1 MRPPCSTPRL
11 WLGAYIVALGVI
23 APASSAALVDAV
35 WIGPAVGSWST
46 ASNWS
51 SNTVP
56 SNSGGT
62 TYAVTVD
69 GLPGQSTLA
78 LLSTSATIQTL
89 GIASGD
95 TLQLAS
101 FATLGVAGGGIQNAG
116 TLALAGSAG
125 LATLRLDADTTL
137 SGAGALTGGEDGSNR
152 ILGANASVR
161 LTNAA
166 GHTISGSMLLGA
178 NALRLTNA
186 GTVEASAGLGIT
198 MDLSDTGTN
207 LNSGVM
213 RTSVPTVLRI
223 QNTALDNSGGLI
235 EAAGGGQVQLL
246 SSTIVGGTLR
256 DADGDGPSAVVFG
269 SNATLD
275 SVALDVPLT
284 VSEANTVRV
293 RGSIAAPQG
302 VHLMGSTAQS
312 NLVVDS
318 PVCTLGGGCT
328 ITTESSLQ
336 NRIYGSQPG
345 FRLVL
350 PDDAVFRGN
359 GQFGVQSLLLTNRGV
374 IEADGFHD
382 LIIALG
388 GGPGSANEGTIRC
401 GSDRTLRMFN
411 TELDNA
417 LGMIESDGSG
427 VLAIVDSLIEG
438 GTIRCA
444 DESLMTIQ
452 DTTLVGSTLQS
463 AAAQPMLLDRTALI
477 GAVLSGNGTPGSG
490 VFEFDGAT
498 ADLGTDNRS
507 LMRDMIVPAGV
518 TLQGTGL
525 MLQGVIDVQGELRL
539 SGSGGVVDTGFAE
552 QPLTLTGEGVT
563 TLGFLGALLPDGL
576 VTIAKGH
583 RVETAFGGWISAD
596 LPAARN
602 TVINQGSITGS
613 LRCDLKDSGLFV
625 NEGSLVVPYQQG
637 LAASGMPESI
647 EHPMRCVQRA
657 GVMQLEGT
665 YRNVEYYIEDLY
677 QRPRVPLE
685 VEGGLLTGGGTIN
698 QALLAT
704 GGVVQP
710 GGGSR
715 ATMSVIF
722 EYSRYHYTHP
732 DPPKDD
738 TFDAPVPLVLIGSEA
753 TLRIALPGAGGALGT
768 ALSAE
773 GVTHLAG
780 TLELTVPGQGAPAV
794 GTSHVVLT
802 SLDGVVGTFAQVISP
817 VPVDVVYG
825 ATTVTVVVAE
835 RQGNPADLNGDG
847 VVGGADLG
855 ALLAAWGPCQG
866 DCPADLDGN
875 GVVGGS
881 DLGELLASWG

>member
-1 MRPPCSTPRL
+1 MM
-11 WLGAYIVALGVI
+11 
-23 APASSAALVDAV
+23 APVGHAALVATS
-35 WIGPAVGSWST
+35 WTGPAVGSWGT

-51 SNTVP
+51 VNAVP
-56 SNSGGT
+56 NNAGGT

-69 GLPGQSTLA
+69 SLPGQSTLA
-78 LLSTSATIQTL
+78 LLSSSVTVSTLAISA
-89 GIASGD
+89 GD

-101 FATLGVAGGGIQNAG
+101 FATLGIAGGSIQNGG
-116 TLALAGSAG
+116 TLSLAGSAS
-125 LATLRLDADTTL
+125 LATLRLDADATL
-137 SGAGALTGGEDGSNR
+137 SGTGALLGGEDGSNR
-152 ILGANASVR
+152 ILGSSAAVR

-166 GHTISGSMLLGA
+166 GHTIGGSMLLGA

-186 GTVEASAGLGIT
+186 GTIEASAGLGIT

-207 LNSGVM
+207 FNSGVM
-213 RTSVPTVLRI
+213 RTSVPTLLRI
-223 QNTALDNSGGLI
+223 QNTVLDNTGGLI
-235 EAAGGGQVQLL
+235 EAAGGGQVQVS
-246 SSTIVGGTLR
+246 SSTLVGGTLR
-256 DADGDGPSAVVFG
+256 DADGPGPSAVTFG

-275 SVALDVPLT
+275 SVALEFPLVVP
-284 VSEANTVRV
+284 EAVTVRV
-293 RGSIAAPQG
+293 RGTLSAPQG
-302 VHLMGSTAQS
+302 VHLMGGASLQS
-312 NLVVDS
+312 NLVVDG
-318 PVCTLGGGCT
+318 PECTLADGCT

-336 NRIYGSQPG
+336 NRIYGTLPSH
-345 FRLVL
+345 RLVL
-350 PDDAVFRGN
+350 PKGATFRGN
-359 GQFGVQSLLLTNRGV
+359 GQLGVQSLLLTNRGL

-388 GGPGSANEGTIRC
+388 GGPGSVNEGVIRC

-417 LGMIESDGSG
+417 QGIIESDGSG
-427 VLAIVDSLIEG
+427 VMAIVDSIIEG
-438 GTIRCA
+438 GTIRSL
-444 DESLMTIQ
+444 DDSLMTIQ
-452 DTTLVGSTLQS
+452 DTTVVGGTLQS
-463 AAAQPMLLDRTALI
+463 EAQQPMLLDRTALI
-477 GAVLSGNGTPGSG
+477 GTVLSSDGAPGSG

-507 LMRDMIVPAGV
+507 LMRDMVVPAGV
-518 TLQGTGL
+518 TLKGSGL
-525 MLQGVIDVQGELRL
+525 MLQGVIEVQDELIL
-539 SGSGGVVDTGFAE
+539 SGSGGVVNTGFGE

-563 TLGFLGALLPDGL
+563 KLGFLGALMPDGI

-583 RVETAFGGWISAD
+583 RVETVSTGLISAR

-613 LRCDLKDSGLFV
+613 LECDLNDSGLFV
-625 NEGSLVVPYQQG
+625 NEGSLVVPYQKG

-657 GVMQLEGT
+657 GVMQLDGT
-665 YRNVEYYIEDLY
+665 YRNIQYYIEDLY

-738 TFDAPVPLVLIGSEA
+738 TFDAPVPLALVGSEA
-753 TLRIALPGAGGALGT
+753 TLRIALPGAGGAPGT
-768 ALSAE
+768 ALSVE

-780 TLELTVPGQGAPAV
+780 TLELTVPGQGGPAV

-802 SLDGVVGTFAQVISP
+802 SLGGVVGTFAQVISP
-817 VPVDVVYG
+817 VPVDVIYG
-825 ATTVTVVVAE
+825 TTTVTVVVLE

-855 ALLAAWGPCQG
+855 ALLTAWG
-866 DCPADLDGN
+866 DCA
-875 GVVGGS
+875 GG
-881 DLGELLASWG
+881 AP